1 MILARRISLR
11 GSRLAALLKV
21 GLSVIVLLSVGY
33 LCWAIGAHSRRQHE
47 SSDDS
52 EDGDETTELASAKRP
67 SRRRNSAPERHQSFD
82 NHLIWT
88 VLRPVVSQVIASAL
102 QDRSTQT
109 AFRNLCTAV
118 LSNDAM
124 KEQFREVVADVWH
137 NESVQRSLADCIV
150 SLCSSPRV
158 GHSLAVLLRN
168 ACVDDEAS
176 AGLASVLAKSLK
188 ECTPNGSSATLGA
201 LDCSNSSPDMAAV
214 SSLK

>member
-1 MILARRISLR
+1 MAV
-11 GSRLAALLKV
+11 LLKLLLFALAT
-21 GLSVIVLLSVGY
+21 LSGGY
-33 LCWAIGAHSRRQHE
+33 LCWALGRASGRRHQRE
-47 SSDDS
+47 LSDDDS
-52 EDGDETTELASAKRP
+52 EEGETELASATRRP
-67 SRRRNSAPERHQSFD
+67 ARRKGGPSEGSHQSFD

-102 QDRSTQT
+102 QDRTTQNS
-109 AFRNLCTAV
+109 FRNLCTAV
-118 LSNDAM
+118 LSHDAM

-188 ECTPNGSSATLGA
+188 ECTPNGSAATLGGQGG
-201 LDCSNSSPDMAAV
+201 STPDMTAV
-214 SSLK
+214 TSQK